1 MRTRIAICTCAVAMM
16 LVTACSLSEAADR
29 NKLGSGDPKAPSP
42 KTSGIQKPAVSQTA
56 QAIPL
61 EEVPVRAEGTRAELN
76 TLLPAEASRQ
86 MLKRIGSELDHALPE
101 VTSRLAK
108 TREVLAGRPSVRTLQ
123 MLEAELSE
131 MRKRLRP
138 WDEELDRQLTGLHV
152 VFQRLDTIAAVW
164 DATAAEVSRRE
175 GAATST
181 VARIATVLG
190 EIDQARSAVVKWRN
204 QILAVRDRIL
214 DQSSA
219 LANSLGHVQSATEVR
234 LQKIFQADRP
244 PLWSPQVRA
253 SLRKEWKAGEPQ
265 QFLQWLQES
274 GQYVREQGHM
284 LGFQLALFVA
294 LGLGLRALR
303 DRARAR
309 AEDDY
314 NLRDAK
320 EVFERPWA
328 MALLIALILTA
339 WQHPLAPLG
348 AGLVPAVLAAAAV
361 LRIGRRFLVPA
372 LAPLTLGL
380 LVFFA
385 IDRAR
390 DFLDTMPTLERVV
403 FLMEMVGVLGF
414 LFWLLRPSRIAN
426 IPAQLRGTPFL
437 RLLGVA
443 MRVAA
448 AVVAIAIVADLFGW
462 VDLASMLGGGVE
474 RAGYLG
480 FFVFVL
486 LKVFQSLATFALVL
500 WPLRLL
506 RAISGH
512 RMLVRRRLER
522 VLSVIAVGLWATL
535 LFGQLGLLGP
545 AQAAVARMLR
555 AGVSVGALS
564 VSVGDVMAFALTVWL
579 SFLLARLVDFVLQ
592 EDVFTRVR
600 TGRGVP
606 YAISGLVRYTLIFL
620 GLLVALSAAG
630 VELSKLTVIVGGL
643 GVGIGFGLQNV
654 VNNFVSGLILLFER
668 PIQVGDSVQLPDAW
682 GKIKRIGIRTS
693 VIRSFD
699 GADVIVPNGML
710 ISDKVTNWTLSDQ
723 RRRIEVDVGVNYGT
737 PAQRVIDLLVG
748 VAKANPGVIK
758 DPEPQAYFL
767 NFGDNALEFKLR
779 VWVEVT
785 DRGYS
790 IRSELAVAVQEA
802 LEHAGIGVPF
812 PQRDLHLVSVSPN
825 AAPYLG
831 TATQPSPRPNP
842 TSASD
847 EGS

>member
-1 MRTRIAICTCAVAMM
+1 MRTRIAICTWAVAMI
-16 LVTACSLSEAADR
+16 LVTVCSLSEAADR
-29 NKLGSGDPKAPSP
+29 NKFGSGGPKALLE
-42 KTSGIQKPAVSQTA
+42 KTPGIQEPAVSQTA

-61 EEVPVRAEGTRAELN
+61 QEVPGRAESTRAELN

-86 MLKRIGSELDHALPE
+86 MLKRIASELDQALPE

-108 TREVLAGRPSVRTLQ
+108 TREALAGRPSVRTLQ
-123 MLEAELSE
+123 MLEAELRE
-131 MRKRLRP
+131 MREHLRQ
-138 WDEELDRQLTGLHV
+138 WDEELDKQFTGLSV
-152 VFQRLDTIAAVW
+152 VFKRLDTIAAVW
-164 DATAAEVSRRE
+164 NATAAEVSRQE
-175 GAATST
+175 DAATST

-190 EIDQARSAVVKWRN
+190 EIDQARSAVVNWRN

-214 DQSSA
+214 DPSIA
-219 LANSLGHVQSATEVR
+219 LANSLVHVQSATETR
-234 LQKIFQADRP
+234 LRRIFQADQP

-253 SLRKEWKAGEPQ
+253 SLRKEWKAGGPR
-265 QFLQWLQES
+265 QFLQYLQQS

-303 DRARAR
+303 NRVRAV

-328 MALLIALILTA
+328 MALLIAFILTA
-339 WQHPLAPLG
+339 WQHPLAPRG
-348 AGLVPAVLAAAAV
+348 AGLVPAVLSAGAV

-372 LAPLTLGL
+372 MAPLAWGL

-390 DFLDTMPTLERVV
+390 DFLEMMPTIQRVV

-414 LFWLLRPSRIAN
+414 LFWLLRPSRIAD
-426 IPAQLRGTPFL
+426 ILAQLRGTLFF
-437 RLLGVA
+437 RLLHVA

-448 AVVAIAIVADLFGW
+448 AVVAIAILADLFGW
-462 VDLASMLGGGVE
+462 ADLAGMLGGGVD

-486 LKVFQSLATFALVL
+486 LKVCHSLATFALVL

-506 RAISGH
+506 RAISEH

-535 LFGQLGLLGP
+535 LLGQLGLLGP
-545 AQAAVARMLR
+545 AEFAVGRMLR

-606 YAISGLVRYTLIFL
+606 YAISGLVRYTLIFI
-620 GLLVALSAAG
+620 GLLVGLSAAG

-668 PIQVGDSVQLPDAW
+668 PIQVGDSVQLPDVW
-682 GKIKRIGIRTS
+682 GKVKRIGIRTS

-699 GADVIVPNGML
+699 GAEVIVPNGML
-710 ISDKVTNWTLSDQ
+710 ISDKVTNWTLSDE
-723 RRRIEVDVGVNYGT
+723 RRRIELDVGVDYGT
-737 PAQRVIDLLVG
+737 PAQRVIDLLIG
-748 VAKANPGVIK
+748 VAKANPGVMK
-758 DPEPQAYFL
+758 DPEPHAYFV
-767 NFGDNALEFKLR
+767 NFGDNALLFKLR
-779 VWVEVT
+779 VWVELT

-790 IRSELAVAVQEA
+790 TLSELAVAVQEA
-802 LEHAGIGVPF
+802 LEQAGIGVPF
-812 PQRDLHLVSVSPN
+812 PQRDLHLVSVSPK
-825 AAPYLG
+825 AALDLG
-831 TATQPSPRPNP
+831 TATQPSPPNP